1 LSFPENRPI
10 DRPPQ
15 LFLSSHYDP
24 TVYQK
29 WVFSRSSP
37 LIIVP
42 TANFLPKLADKPNRM
57 NVSYHTTNDVIETY
71 TKNMKRLS
79 WSGWGKHIVPE
90 DSVSISEEGI
100 KKVLAESIE
109 ENVSGAE
116 ATQHY

>member
-1 LSFPENRPI
+1 
-10 DRPPQ
+10 
-15 LFLSSHYDP
+15 
-24 TVYQK
+24 
-29 WVFSRSSP
+29 
-37 LIIVP
+37 
-42 TANFLPKLADKPNRM
+42 M